1 MGSWRNCQM
10 FSKELYHF
18 TFLPLMCM
26 SPTCSMSAVRMFC
39 RTQDPL
45 FTKYILYIDESIF
58 KAWEYKV
65 TILINYEWEFLIST
79 LSL

>member
-1 MGSWRNCQM
+1 MRHGKLKKLPNV
-10 FSKELYHF
+10 FHLENIAKELYHF

-58 KAWEYKV
+58 KA
-65 TILINYEWEFLIST
+65 
-79 LSL
+79 